1 MGCEASSIKGKEG
14 KRATPK
20 NTKQGGGNVKS
31 GPQNASP
38 SKVAETTL
46 QTTGAA
52 NLLNKDPLKTDVP
65 CTSDSLIAFMPE
77 TGAGDTHQQ
86 PPATNADLS
95 RSDSSTNEDLNGSLS
110 VDLSG
115 SFRMPN
121 SNKGDIALNTKV
133 PEVRRCRSVSE
144 VLLKSVSPHPSDNDL
159 VLICIDCGMEI
170 SENCESVLCPL
181 TGKAHV

>member
-1 MGCEASSIKGKEG
+1 MG
-14 KRATPK
+14 
-20 NTKQGGGNVKS
+20 
-31 GPQNASP
+31 
-38 SKVAETTL
+38 ETTL
-46 QTTGAA
+46 QTTGVT
-52 NLLNKDPLKTDVP
+52 NLSSKDPLKTDVP
-65 CTSDSLIAFMPE
+65 CTSDSLIALMPG
-77 TGAGDTHQQ
+77 TCAGDMHQQ

-95 RSDSSTNEDLNGSLS
+95 RSDSITNEDLNGSLC

-121 SNKGDIALNTKV
+121 SNKGDIALNTKA
-133 PEVRRCRSVSE
+133 PEARRSRSVSQ